1 MEWLNYHHLFYFW
14 KVLRTGSITRACE
27 ELRLAP
33 PTISAQLRS
42 FEENLGEKLL
52 TRSGRKLVPTEMGQ
66 MVFRYADEIF
76 ALGQNLMDAVKQR
89 PTGKPMR
96 LVVGV
101 DDVLPKEIAQELI
114 EPALHLPEP
123 VVLRCHEANLERL
136 VAELAVHEIDV
147 VLSDAPV
154 TPTLN
159 IRAYNHPLGESGVNW
174 VGIPALAKVYRRTFP
189 KSLNGAPILLPT
201 DDTAIRRKLDRW
213 FDLQGVRPILAGEF
227 DDFAL
232 LRAFGQAGT
241 GIFPIPSVLER
252 KFRKMYGFE
261 HIGSAK
267 GVTGQF
273 YAVSVERKLK
283 NPAVIA
289 ICETAREKIFG
300 GKETLNAKSKPKKQ
314 KR

>member
-14 KVLRTGSITRACE
+14 KVVRTGSITRACE

-33 PTISAQLRS
+33 PTVSAQLRNL
-42 FEENLGEKLL
+42 EDQLGEKLL
-52 TRSGRKLVPTEMGQ
+52 RKSGRRLVPTEMGQ
-66 MVFRYADEIF
+66 IAFRYADEIF
-76 ALGQNLMDAVKQR
+76 SLGQEMQDALKQR
-89 PTGKPMR
+89 STDKPVR

-114 EPALHLPEP
+114 EPALHLARP
-123 VVLRCHEANLERL
+123 VVLRCHEANLEALMVRL
-136 VAELAVHEIDV
+136 AIHEIDV

-159 IRAYNHPLGESGVNW
+159 VRAYNHLLGESGVVWIGVTN
-174 VGIPALAKVYRRTFP
+174 LARRYRRNFP
-189 KSLNGAPILLPT
+189 RSLKGAPILLPT

-213 FDLQGVRPILAGEF
+213 FDQNAVRPTLVGEF

-232 LRAFGQAGT
+232 LRAFGQTGAGL
-241 GIFPIPSVLER
+241 FPIPRVLAK
-252 KFRKMYGFE
+252 KFHTMYGFE
-261 HIGSAK
+261 RIGEAV

-283 NPAVIA
+283 NAAVIA
-289 ICETAREKIFG
+289 ICDSAREHLFG
-300 GKETLNAKSKPKKQ
+300 SKNG
-314 KR
+314 R

>member
-33 PTISAQLRS
+33 PTVSAQLRS
-42 FEENLGEKLL
+42 LEDQLGEKLL
-52 TRSGRKLVPTEMGQ
+52 RKSGRRLVPTEMGQ
-66 MVFRYADEIF
+66 IAFRYADDIF
-76 ALGQNLMDAVKQR
+76 PLGQEMQDALKQR
-89 PTGKPMR
+89 STDKPVR

-114 EPALHLPEP
+114 EPALHLPKP
-123 VVLRCHEANLERL
+123 VVLRCHEANLEALMARL
-136 VAELAVHEIDV
+136 AIHEIDV

-159 IRAYNHPLGESGVNW
+159 VRAFNHLLGESGVIW
-174 VGIPALAKVYRRTFP
+174 IGVADLAKRYRRNFP
-189 KSLNGAPILLPT
+189 KSLKAAPILLPT
-201 DDTAIRRKLDRW
+201 DDTAIRRKIDRW
-213 FDLQGVRPILAGEF
+213 FDLNALRPTLVGEF

-232 LRAFGQAGT
+232 LRAFGQTGAGL
-241 GIFPIPSVLER
+241 FPIPSVLA
-252 KFRKMYGFE
+252 KQFQTMYGFE
-261 HIGSAK
+261 LIGEAV

-283 NPAVIA
+283 NAAVIA
-289 ICETAREKIFG
+289 ICDSARKHLFG
-300 GKETLNAKSKPKKQ
+300 SKNG
-314 KR
+314 R